1 MIMFPFSYRTLEM
14 TFNDFLRDNAWWIAL
29 AFAGLVLLSVALILL
44 INTKRPRRAQNRFR
58 YLTERTAKSHAGHTH
73 AIMIIILQSRNLF
86 NKSNRFCPVLRHRK
100 IKVFFGSFAQ
110 QSKSFFRKHNHTG
123 NRKRTSRRRS
133 ANGMIYSSVGAA
145 GAVGM

>member
-1 MIMFPFSYRTLEM
+1 MMPIEKTERIIVKTRIKLMIRLL
-14 TFNDFLRDNAWWIAL
+14 FLML
-29 AFAGLVLLSVALILL
+29 YLLL
-44 INTKRPRRAQNRFR
+44 INTKRQRPAQNRFR

-86 NKSNRFCPVLRHRK
+86 NKTKRFCPVLRHRK
-100 IKVFFGSFAQ
+100 IKAFFGSFAQ
-110 QSKSFFRKHNHTG
+110 QSKSFFRKHNHIG